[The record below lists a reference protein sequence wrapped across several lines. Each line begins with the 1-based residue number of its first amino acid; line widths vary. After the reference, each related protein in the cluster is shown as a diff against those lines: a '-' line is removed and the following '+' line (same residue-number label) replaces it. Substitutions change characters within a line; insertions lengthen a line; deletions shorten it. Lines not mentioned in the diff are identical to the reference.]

1 MGRTSATE
9 YCRPGTRYCAS
20 TGAVNLGNPGE
31 FTIEELADLVIE
43 LTGTASPVERLPLPA
58 HDTVRRQPDITLA
71 KKILGWQPTVELR
84 EGLLRTIDYFRSSDS
99 AFMAPA
105 IAAARR
111 DDSAASDLIAR
122 SR

>member
-1 MGRTSATE
+1 LGRTSATE
-9 YCRPGTRYCAS
+9 YCSPGTRYCAS
-20 TGAVNLGNPGE
+20 TGPVNLGNPGE

-58 HDTVRRQPDITLA
+58 DDPVRRQPDITLA

-111 DDSAASDLIAR
+111 DDSAASDLTAR

>member
-1 MGRTSATE
+1 MRRRG
-9 YCRPGTRYCAS
+9 P
-20 TGAVNLGNPGE
+20 VNLGNPGE

-58 HDTVRRQPDITLA
+58 DDPVRRQPDITLA

-111 DDSAASDLIAR
+111 DDSAASDLTAR

>member
-1 MGRTSATE
+1 MMGTPHAV
-9 YCRPGTRYCAS
+9 
-20 TGAVNLGNPGE
+20 TGPVNLGNPGE

-58 HDTVRRQPDITLA
+58 DDPVRRQPDITLA

-84 EGLLRTIDYFRSSDS
+84 EGLLRTIDYFRRSDS

-111 DDSAASDLIAR
+111 A
-122 SR
+122 